1 MNLYTKFYGLKE
13 EPFLLTPDPRFLHLA
28 QPHREALTSLLE
40 SVLMR
45 RGIMLFTGP
54 VGTGKTTL
62 LHAALQILSEK
73 PGMQKRLRSAFIVIP
88 TLSGDEFL
96 EAVLDEF
103 EVPSA
108 GKSKPARLQ
117 ALHKMLLETN
127 RADGLAVLL
136 IDEAHLL
143 TPALLEEV
151 RLLSNVDTYGGKL
164 LQIVLCGQ
172 PELIPALR
180 RKEMVALQQRIA
192 SRSSLRPLTQPETAE
207 YIVERLH
214 IAGLENQT
222 SFTARAIE
230 VVYFLSRGVP
240 RVINLLC
247 DGSLRLGARTERRH
261 IQPEMVEEVAVAL
274 ELNAEEPPAEG
285 IIIPGSD
292 VEPEVLQSAVDV
304 LIHAMKQARRS
315 GRE

>member
-40 SVLMR
+40 SMLLR
-45 RGIMLFTGP
+45 RGIMVFTGP

-62 LHAALQILSEK
+62 LHAALQVLSEK
-73 PGMQKRLRSAFIVIP
+73 PGMQDRLRSAFVVIP
-88 TLSGDEFL
+88 TLSSDEFL

-103 EVPSA
+103 EIPSA

-117 ALHKMLLETN
+117 ALHRMLLETY
-127 RADGLAVLL
+127 RMDGLAVLL

-143 TPALLEEV
+143 TSELLEEV

-172 PELIPALR
+172 PELLPALR
-180 RKEMVALQQRIA
+180 RKEMTALQQRIA
-192 SRSSLRPLTQPETAE
+192 SRSSLRPLSQVEARG
-207 YIVERLH
+207 YIVERLN
-214 IAGLENQT
+214 IAGLRDQS
-222 SFTARAIE
+222 SFTPRSLEAI
-230 VVYFLSRGVP
+230 YFLSRGVP

-247 DGSLRLGARTERRH
+247 DGCLRLGARTQQKQ
-261 IQPEMVEEVAVAL
+261 IQPEMVEEVAESM
-274 ELNAEEPPAEG
+274 ELNSEEPSTDGLMIPA
-285 IIIPGSD
+285 PAD
-292 VEPEVLQSAVDV
+292 QAEVLQTAVDV
-304 LIHAMKQARRS
+304 LIHAMKQARRG

>member
-40 SVLMR
+40 SMLLR

-62 LHAALQILSEK
+62 LHAALQVLSEK
-73 PGMQKRLRSAFIVIP
+73 PGMQERLRSAFVVIP
-88 TLSGDEFL
+88 TLSSDEFL

-103 EVPSA
+103 EIPSA

-117 ALHKMLLETN
+117 ALHRMLLETY
-127 RADGLAVLL
+127 RMDGLAVLL

-143 TPALLEEV
+143 TPELLEEV

-172 PELIPALR
+172 PELLPALR
-180 RKEMVALQQRIA
+180 RKEMTALQQRIA
-192 SRSSLRPLTQPETAE
+192 SRSSLRPLSQVEARD
-207 YIVERLH
+207 YIVERLN
-214 IAGLENQT
+214 IAGLRDQS
-222 SFTARAIE
+222 SFTPRSLE

-247 DGSLRLGARTERRH
+247 DGCLRLGARTQQKQ
-261 IQPEMVEEVAVAL
+261 IQPEMVEEVAESM
-274 ELNAEEPPAEG
+274 ELNSEEPSTDGLMIPA
-285 IIIPGSD
+285 PAQA
-292 VEPEVLQSAVDV
+292 EVLQTAVDV
-304 LIHAMKQARRS
+304 LIHAMKQARRG